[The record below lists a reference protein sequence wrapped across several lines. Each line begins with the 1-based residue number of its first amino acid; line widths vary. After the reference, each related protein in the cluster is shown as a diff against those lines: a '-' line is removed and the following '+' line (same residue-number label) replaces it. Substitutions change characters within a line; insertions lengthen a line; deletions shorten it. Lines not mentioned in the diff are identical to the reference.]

1 MLNKKNF
8 KSQQLADS
16 SHQLNTIL
24 SMKEALIKINNLQEK
39 ANLKTQMVSMKEI
52 FLKGKNKGRE
62 FIFFTTNWSTSD
74 STNTIK
80 NKATANFTTVMKPW
94 PTKAFGKITFPME
107 KAIHMARIT
116 SLLSWNLSK
125 ESAPS

>member
-62 FIFFTTNWSTSD
+62 FIFFTTN
-74 STNTIK
+74 
-80 NKATANFTTVMKPW
+80 
-94 PTKAFGKITFPME
+94 
-107 KAIHMARIT
+107 
-116 SLLSWNLSK
+116 
-125 ESAPS
+125 